1 MVEKTTSSK
10 ASCSPRKTGLEVNKT
25 KPDGPKMVDA
35 RPEVLKTPQ
44 NLFLLAEARASRAGL
59 YDAIKEVEQLLH
71 IMRNPPIDP
80 YFKNKMSTQIDAG
93 ETLLKEYQE
102 KLDEFSQHIFW

>member
-44 NLFLLAEARASRAGL
+44 NLFLLAEARSARAAL
-59 YDAIKEVEQLLH
+59 YDIIKEVEQLLH

-80 YFKNKMSTQIDAG
+80 YFKK
-93 ETLLKEYQE
+93 KCVYR
-102 KLDEFSQHIFW
+102 